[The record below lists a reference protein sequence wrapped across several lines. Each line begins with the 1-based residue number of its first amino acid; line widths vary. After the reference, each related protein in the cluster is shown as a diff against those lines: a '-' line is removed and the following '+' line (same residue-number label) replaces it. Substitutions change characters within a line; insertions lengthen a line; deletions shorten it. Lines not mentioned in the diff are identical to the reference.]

1 MRMSQQVGQITGLRE
16 QFADPLARNG
26 YSLIANTAVTGALGL
41 VYWLLMAR
49 RYPAADVGRASA
61 LFVVMNLLAGLTA
74 LNFNGALNRFIPQAG
89 RQTRALIV
97 RAYAVSVVTSAV
109 VTTVFLLT
117 TGWWGRSYSELR
129 GVVPGLV
136 FTGCVVVWAVFT
148 LQDSV
153 LVGLRGGFW
162 VLAENGIFGV
172 VKIGLLA
179 LLVTVLPGPIGIYAS
194 WMLPVIVA
202 VPLVNLLI
210 FGKLVPR
217 HVELTGDR
225 QLSNR
230 QIGRFLAGDYSGALF
245 LLAGG
250 SLVPIVVAAHADA
263 QATAYFNV
271 AWLISLTVNTI
282 GINMAMS
289 LTVEGAF
296 DVTTLAAQSRRALRK
311 VSLVLLPCIGV
322 VCLVAPWGLRL
333 FGPAYAAHG
342 TLVLE
347 LLAVTA
353 LPCALIEAYLGALRA
368 QSRTSLVALI
378 QASRGVLQ
386 LGLAVALT
394 TAAGTTGAALATL
407 GSQAVVAAAVAPGL
421 WRVMRADQTAGSAV
435 PDA

>member
-1 MRMSQQVGQITGLRE
+1 
-16 QFADPLARNG
+16 
-26 YSLIANTAVTGALGL
+26 
-41 VYWLLMAR
+41 MAR
-49 RYPAADVGRASA
+49 LHPAADVGRASA
-61 LFVVMNLLAGLTA
+61 LFVVMNLLAGFTA

-89 RQTRALIV
+89 QQTRKLII
-97 RAYAVSVVTSAV
+97 RAYGVSVVTSAAI
-109 VTTVFLLT
+109 TSVFLLT
-117 TGWWGRSYSELR
+117 IGWWGKSYSELR
-129 GVVPGLV
+129 GLVPGLI
-136 FTGCVVVWAVFT
+136 FTGCVLVWALFT

-162 VLAENGIFGV
+162 VLAENSIFGV

-179 LLVTVLPGPIGIYAS
+179 LLVTVLPGQIGIYAS

-210 FGKLVPR
+210 FRTLVPR
-217 HVELTGDR
+217 HVTLTGDR

-263 QATAYFNV
+263 PATAYFNV

-282 GINMAMS
+282 GISMAMS

-296 DVTTLAAQSRRALRK
+296 DVTALAVNCRRALRK
-311 VSLVLLPCIGV
+311 VSLVLLPCV
-322 VCLVAPWGLRL
+322 ALVCLVAPWGLRL

-353 LPCALIEAYLGALRA
+353 LPCALIEVYLGALRA
-368 QSRTSLVALI
+368 QSRTSVVALI
-378 QASRGVLQ
+378 QAARGVLQ
-386 LGLAVALT
+386 LGLAVALIT
-394 TAAGTTGAALATL
+394 VAGTTGAALATL
-407 GSQAVVAAAVAPGL
+407 VSQAVVAAAVGPGL
-421 WRVMRADQTAGSAV
+421 WRVLTADRAPGVAASG
-435 PDA
+435 